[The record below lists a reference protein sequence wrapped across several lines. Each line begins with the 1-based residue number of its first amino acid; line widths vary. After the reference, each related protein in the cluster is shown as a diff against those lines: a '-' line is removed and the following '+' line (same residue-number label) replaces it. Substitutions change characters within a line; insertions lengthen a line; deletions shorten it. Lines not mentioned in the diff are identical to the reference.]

1 MVIQK
6 NQIVSWFLIFL
17 YENVFKR
24 HFYIAK
30 KETERSFILLIHV
43 SQSLKKKIT
52 MNFILKNSMTGNEI
66 EVDAGLTTLLDKAKE
81 YGRISALKAEIA
93 KNFSKIQMKNKHN
106 FQRDSRD
113 FEDSTRKA
121 IFEAKRAYEESLK
134 AADLARQAGD
144 EEGAAG
150 IEKIAEERFSAA
162 RSKVL
167 KSLYEMQNRAVEL
180 EAQAARA
187 KAKVMKSVAKT
198 VESAAK
204 SHKDEVERVETDKK
218 KAKKAKEAIE
228 MYQKQHEKEKMVD
241 ELMKKSAFALD
252 AVDAKRLSRAMDFT
266 WNSYF
271 NTLS

>member
-43 SQSLKKKIT
+43 SQSLKKNTK
-52 MNFILKNSMTGNEI
+52 NFILKNSMTGNEI

-93 KNFSKIQMKNKHN
+93 RNFSKIQTKNKHN
-106 FQRDSRD
+106 FQRDSRA
-113 FEDSTRKA
+113 FEESTRKA

>member
-1 MVIQK
+1 MVFIFIFADVCDRRFFERERQRGLLSLSSYLSISQK
-6 NQIVSWFLIFL
+6 N
-17 YENVFKR
+17 NM
-24 HFYIAK
+24 
-30 KETERSFILLIHV
+30 T
-43 SQSLKKKIT
+43 
-52 MNFILKNSMTGNEI
+52 NFIKTSMTGNEI

-93 KNFSKIQMKNKHN
+93 RNFSKIQTKNKHN
-106 FQRDSRD
+106 FQRDSRA
-113 FEDSTRKA
+113 FEESTRKA

-134 AADLARQAGD
+134 AAELARQAGD

-218 KAKKAKEAIE
+218 KAEKAKEAIE

-241 ELMKKSAFALD
+241 ALMKKSAFALD
-252 AVDAKRLSRAMDFT
+252 AADAKRLSRAMDFT
-266 WNSYF
+266 WDSYF
-271 NTLS
+271 YTLS